1 MSATKLETND
11 LTSCESILLLV
22 LREIALNSNENI
34 TSTAS
39 VHSALAACSNSQH
52 RLLAAN
58 YDYDVMNNATNVTDA
73 HDATTTTT
81 PYDSK
86 GAMLFIVVTILIY
99 ALSIM
104 TMIVSTLGRSLQDDE
119 VKLFLKGYAAL
130 DIRKCVKRKVRT
142 HTKVTLKFQ
151 LIKRFLTFKIH
162 VR

>member
-1 MSATKLETND
+1 MSASTATKLETND

-39 VHSALAACSNSQH
+39 VHSALTACRNSQH

-58 YDYDVMNNATNVTDA
+58 YDYDVITNATNVTDA
-73 HDATTTTT
+73 RDATTTTTT

-130 DIRKCVKRKVRT
+130 DIRKCEKRKVRT
-142 HTKVTLKFQ
+142 HAKTTFNIGLKR
-151 LIKRFLTFKIH
+151 II
-162 VR
+162 

>member
-1 MSATKLETND
+1 MSATKPETND
-11 LTSCESILLLV
+11 FTSCESILLLV

-39 VHSALAACSNSQH
+39 VHSALTACRNSQH

-58 YDYDVMNNATNVTDA
+58 YDYDVINNATNVTDA
-73 HDATTTTT
+73 HDATTTTTMTTT

-130 DIRKCVKRKVRT
+130 DIRKCEKRKVRT
-142 HTKVTLKFQ
+142 RAKAISNVSS
-151 LIKRFLTFKIH
+151 KRIF
-162 VR
+162 

>member
-22 LREIALNSNENI
+22 LREIALNSSENI
-34 TSTAS
+34 TNTAAS
-39 VHSALAACSNSQH
+39 VHSALAACRNSQS

-73 HDATTTTT
+73 RDAATMTTT

-130 DIRKCVKRKVRT
+130 DIRKCEKRKVRT
-142 HTKVTLKFQ
+142 HAKTTFNIGLKR
-151 LIKRFLTFKIH
+151 II
-162 VR
+162 